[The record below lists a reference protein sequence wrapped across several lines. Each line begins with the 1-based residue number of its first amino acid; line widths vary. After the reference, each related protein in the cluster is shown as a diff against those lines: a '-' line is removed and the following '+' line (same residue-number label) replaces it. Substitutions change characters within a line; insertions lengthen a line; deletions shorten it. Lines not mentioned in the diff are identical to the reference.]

1 MRLITLFDEKNYKQ
15 RSGIV
20 REAVRAIIIKNDKV
34 ALVKSLKENHYKFP
48 GGGIEDGESHIDTLI
63 RETKE
68 ETGLIIKPNS
78 IKECGFIHEI
88 RKSIFND
95 DAFEQ
100 KSYYYFVEVEDQVSE
115 QELSDKEKDLK
126 YILEWV
132 DPVIAYNI
140 DFKLGQDYNN
150 KFLLREACVLD
161 LIIGN
166 PPYYDIYSNIIEKEK
181 INEGFSSD
189 IKYSIKDKKGNK
201 YLLRVSS
208 VDEYLKKLNEFN
220 YMNELVKIGA
230 NMCKPIEFGICDEG
244 VYSIWS
250 WIDGVDARDFIP
262 TLSKEEQY
270 EYGIL
275 AGIEL
280 KKIHQ
285 VSTPIDAIPWEE
297 RFNKK
302 IDRKLKNYDEC
313 PLKYEKGNLFI
324 EYINNNRHL
333 LKNRP
338 NTFQHGDYHIGNMMI
353 NKNNEIVVID
363 FDRSDYGDPWEE
375 FNRLVWSIQ
384 VSHEFATGI
393 VDGYFNKKVPEE
405 FWKLLALYM
414 SLNSLS
420 SLPWAIPYGE
430 EEVNIMINQ
439 SNDILDW
446 YDNMKINVPKWY
458 KKISKEKSYEQKI

>member
-1 MRLITLFDEKNYKQ
+1 MKLIALFDEKNYKQ

-20 REAVRAIIIKNDKV
+20 REAVRAIIVKDGKV
-34 ALVKSLKENHYKFP
+34 ALIKSLKENHYKFP
-48 GGGIEDGESHIDTLI
+48 GGGIELGESPIDTLI

-68 ETGLIIKPNS
+68 ETGLIINYDS
-78 IKECGFIHEI
+78 IRECGFIHEI
-88 RKSIFND
+88 KKSIFND

-100 KSYYYFVEVEDQVSE
+100 KSYYYFVEVKDETCE
-115 QELSDKEKDLK
+115 QELSEREKDLK
-126 YILEWV
+126 YVLEWV
-132 DPVIAYNI
+132 DPVISYNV
-140 DFKLGQDYNN
+140 DYKLGQDYNN
-150 KFLLREACVLD
+150 KFLLREACILN
-161 LIIGN
+161 LIIDN
-166 PPYYDIYSNIIEKEK
+166 PPYYDVFSNIVKREK
-181 INEGFSSD
+181 ITEGFSLD
-189 IKYSIKDKKGNK
+189 AKYCIKDKDDIK

-208 VDEYLKKLNEFN
+208 FDKYLVKLNEFN
-220 YMNELVKIGA
+220 YMNELVKQGV

-285 VSTPIDAIPWEE
+285 VKAPIDAIPWEE

-302 IDRKLKNYDEC
+302 IDRKLKNYEEC
-313 PLKYEKGNLFI
+313 PLKYKKGNLFI

-333 LKNRP
+333 LKDRP
-338 NTFQHGDYHIGNMMI
+338 NTFQHGDYHIGNMMV
-353 NKNNEIVVID
+353 NKSNELVVID
-363 FDRSDYGDPWEE
+363 FDRDDYGDPWEE

-384 VSHEFATGI
+384 ISHEFATGI
-393 VDGYFNKKVPEE
+393 VDGYFNKKIPEK

-430 EEVNIMINQ
+430 EEVMIMVNQ
-439 SNDILDW
+439 SNDILYW
-446 YDNMKINVPKWY
+446 YDNMKRYIPKWY
-458 KKISKEKSYEQKI
+458 K

>member
-1 MRLITLFDEKNYKQ
+1 MKLIALFDEKNYKQ
-15 RSGIV
+15 RSGVI
-20 REAVRAIIIKNDKV
+20 REAVRAIIVKNNKI

-68 ETGLIIKPNS
+68 ETGLLIKPNS
-78 IKECGFIHEI
+78 IKECGFIQEI

-100 KSYYYFVEVEDQVSE
+100 KSYYYFAEVLDEICE
-115 QELSDKEKDLK
+115 QELSEREKNLQ
-126 YILEWV
+126 YVLEWV
-132 DPVIAYNI
+132 DPVIAYNV
-140 DFKLGQDYNN
+140 DYKLGQDYNY
-150 KFLLREACVLD
+150 KFLLREACILN
-161 LIIGN
+161 LIIDN
-166 PPYYDIYSNIIEKEK
+166 PPYYDVFSNIVKKEK
-181 INEGFSSD
+181 ITEGFSLD
-189 IKYSIKDKKGNK
+189 TKYCIKDKDDIK

-208 VDEYLKKLNEFN
+208 FDKYLVKLNDFN
-220 YMNELVKIGA
+220 YMNELVKQGVS
-230 NMCKPIEFGICDEG
+230 MCKPIEFGICDEG
-244 VYSIWS
+244 VYSIQS
-250 WIDGVDARDFIP
+250 WIDGVDARDIIP
-262 TLSKEEQY
+262 TLSNEEQY

-275 AGIEL
+275 AGKEL

-285 VSTPIDAIPWEE
+285 VKAPIDAIPWED
-297 RFNKK
+297 RFNNK
-302 IDRKLKNYDEC
+302 IDRKLKLYDEC

-333 LKNRP
+333 LKGRP

-353 NKNNEIVVID
+353 NKNNELIVID
-363 FDRSDYGDPWEE
+363 FDRDDYGDPWEE

-430 EEVNIMINQ
+430 EEVSIMIKQ

-446 YDNMKINVPKWY
+446 YDDMRRYVPKWY
-458 KKISKEKSYEQKI
+458 IN

>member
-1 MRLITLFDEKNYKQ
+1 MKLIALFDEKNYKQ

-20 REAVRAIIIKNDKV
+20 RKAVRAIIVKNSKV

-48 GGGIEDGESHIDTLI
+48 GGGIELNESHIDTLI

-78 IKECGFIHEI
+78 IKECGFIHEV
-88 RKSIFND
+88 RKSIFNN

-100 KSYYYFVEVEDQVSE
+100 ISYYYFAEVEDIVCE
-115 QELSDKEKDLK
+115 QELSDREKDLQ

-132 DPVIAYNI
+132 DPAVAYNV
-140 DFKLGQDYNN
+140 DYQLGQEYSN
-150 KFLLREACVLD
+150 KFLLREACVLN
-161 LIIGN
+161 LVIGN
-166 PPYYDIYSNIIEKEK
+166 SPCHDIYSNIIEKEK
-181 INEGFSSD
+181 ITEGFSSD
-189 IKYSIKDKKGNK
+189 TKYSIKDKDGNK

-208 VDEYLKKLNEFN
+208 LDRYLVKINEFS
-220 YMNELVKIGA
+220 YMNELVRQGV
-230 NMCKPIEFGICDEG
+230 NMCKPIEFGICNDG
-244 VYSIWS
+244 VYSIQS
-250 WIDGVDARDFIP
+250 WIDGVDARAFIP
-262 TLSKEEQY
+262 TLTKKKQY

-280 KKIHQ
+280 KKIHS
-285 VSTPIDAIPWEE
+285 VKAPIDAIDWEI

-302 IDRKLKNYDEC
+302 IERKLKMYAEC
-313 PLKYEKGNLFI
+313 PLKYEKGSLLI

-333 LKNRP
+333 LKNRQ
-338 NTFQHGDYHIGNMMI
+338 NTFQHGDYHIGNLMI
-353 NKNNEIVVID
+353 NRNNELVVID
-363 FDRSDYGDPWEE
+363 FDRDDYGDPWEE

-384 VSHEFATGI
+384 VSHEFASGI
-393 VDGYFNKKVPEE
+393 VDGYFNKKVPDE

-439 SNDILDW
+439 HHDILHW
-446 YDNMKINVPKWY
+446 YDDMKRYVPKWY
-458 KKISKEKSYEQKI
+458 K

>member
-446 YDNMKINVPKWY
+446 YDDMKINVPKWY

>member
-1 MRLITLFDEKNYKQ
+1 MRLIALFDEKNYKQ
-15 RSGIV
+15 RNGII
-20 REAVRAIIIKNDKV
+20 REAVRAIIIKNNEI

-48 GGGIEDGESHIDTLI
+48 GGGIENGESHIDTLI

-68 ETGLIIKPNS
+68 ETGLVIKADT

-88 RKSIFND
+88 RKSIYSD

-100 KSYYYFVEVEDQVSE
+100 ISYYYFAEAEDEVLD
-115 QELSDKEKDLK
+115 QELSDREKDLK
-126 YILEWV
+126 YVLEWV
-132 DPVIAYNI
+132 DPKIAYNV
-140 DFKLGQDYNN
+140 DYKLGQDYNN

-161 LIIGN
+161 LIISN
-166 PPYYDIYSNIIEKEK
+166 LPYYDIYSNIVEKEQ
-181 INEGFSSD
+181 ITEGFSLD
-189 IKYSIKDKKGNK
+189 TKYFIKDKADNK
-201 YLLRVSS
+201 YLLRVSAL
-208 VDEYLKKLNEFN
+208 DKYLVKINEFM
-220 YMNELVKIGA
+220 YMNELLKQDV
-230 NMCKPIEFGICDEG
+230 NMCKLIEFGICSEG

-250 WIDGVDARDFIP
+250 WIDGVPARNFIP

-275 AGIEL
+275 VGIEL

-285 VSTPIDAIPWEE
+285 VKAPVDAIPWEE

-302 IDRKLKNYDEC
+302 IDRKLKNYEEC

-333 LKNRP
+333 LKGRP
-338 NTFQHGDYHIGNMMI
+338 STFQHGDYHIGNMMI
-353 NKNNEIVVID
+353 NKNNELVVID

-384 VSHEFATGI
+384 VSYEFATGI
-393 VDGYFNKKVPEE
+393 VDGYFKKEVLEE

-430 EEVNIMINQ
+430 EEIKTMINQ
-439 SNDILDW
+439 SNEILDW
-446 YDNMKINVPKWY
+446 YSDMKKYIPKWY
-458 KKISKEKSYEQKI
+458 IKK